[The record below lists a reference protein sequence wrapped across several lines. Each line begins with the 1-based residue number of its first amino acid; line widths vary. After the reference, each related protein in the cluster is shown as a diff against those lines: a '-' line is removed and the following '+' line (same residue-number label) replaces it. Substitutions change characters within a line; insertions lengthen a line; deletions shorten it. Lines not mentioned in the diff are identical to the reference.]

1 MNNKN
6 EKACCF
12 KTSVGGQALMEGV
25 MMRGPQK
32 MCVAVRQPD
41 GEIFTEVSPI
51 RTHPWQKWPFVREY
65 STLSTA
71 WSRATSAL

>member
-1 MNNKN
+1 
-6 EKACCF
+6 
-12 KTSVGGQALMEGV
+12 

-51 RTHPWQKWPFVREY
+51 RTHP
-65 STLSTA
+65 
-71 WSRATSAL
+71 

>member
-51 RTHPWQKWPFVREY
+51 RTPLRWPGCWRG
-65 STLSTA
+65 SCRWGA
-71 WSRATSAL
+71 GAR